1 MPFPAWLQLDGDGN
15 FREKTGEEK
24 ETAHARIAVFLT
36 TFDQFKKGWE
46 KTHSY
51 DNESGKRLL
60 LENINRCYVSHRM

>member
-36 TFDQFKKGWE
+36 TFDQFKKAGR
-46 KTHSY
+46 KRTVTTM
-51 DNESGKRLL
+51 NQGKDCCWK
-60 LENINRCYVSHRM
+60 I